1 LFGWMSTARI
11 ARSSVISVRDGDFVS
26 AARSLGASKGRILLR
41 HIMPNAIAPV
51 IVVTTISLGG
61 IIAAEATY
69 SFLGIGVKPP
79 TISWGLQISDAQNY
93 WGRAR
98 HILLFPAGALSLA
111 VLSFILLGEAVRD
124 ALYPKLR

>member
-1 LFGWMSTARI
+1 
-11 ARSSVISVRDGDFVS
+11 VISVRDADFVS
-26 AARSLGASKGRILLR
+26 AARSLGASRFRILLR
-41 HIMPNAIAPV
+41 HVTPNSLAPV

-61 IIAAEATY
+61 VIAAEATY

-79 TISWGLQISDAQNY
+79 AISWGLQISDAQQY

-98 HILLFPAGALSLA
+98 HILFFPAGALSLA

-124 ALYPKLR
+124 ALDPKLR